1 MECRKFIRDKQD
13 KVNVRREMDGFKEA
27 SHENALAAKDF
38 MGRTLVVRLDE
49 VTAEASTLVPD
60 LVFMRQLGVRPVVVL
75 DAIPRSASSRLVA
88 LINRIGGDAVALD
101 GTSASTLV
109 VARDAHGRN
118 TVRSVNAG
126 LLSLLLEQGYIP
138 VFSAQG
144 ATLSGVSE
152 PLDAADAAREL
163 AAAVHAK
170 RLLYPSG
177 TGGIRSQNHSVIEEL
192 TSSEALALA
201 EAGTLTPDQSK
212 QLAAAALSVRSG
224 VDAAQLLDLTI
235 AHATLVEL
243 LTAQHLGTQVS
254 SHVVLTS

>member
-1 MECRKFIRDKQD
+1 MDSF
-13 KVNVRREMDGFKEA
+13 REA
-27 SHENALAAKDF
+27 NPENALAAKEF
-38 MGRTLVVRLDE
+38 MGRTLVMRLDE
-49 VTAEASTLVPD
+49 ITAQASTLVSD

-75 DAIPRSASSRLVA
+75 DSLQRSASSRLVA

-109 VARDAHGRN
+109 VARDAHGRSSI
-118 TVRSVNAG
+118 RSVNAG
-126 LLSLLLEQGYIP
+126 LLCLLLEQGYIP

-144 ATLSGVSE
+144 ATISGASE

-163 AAAVHAK
+163 AAAMHAK

-177 TGGIRSQNHSVIEEL
+177 SGGIRSEDQSVIEEL

-201 EAGTLTPDQSK
+201 ETGTLAPDQSK
-212 QLAAAALSVRSG
+212 LLAAAALSVRSG

-235 AHATLVEL
+235 AHATIVEL
-243 LTAQHLGTQVS
+243 LTAQHLGTQVT
-254 SHVVLTS
+254 SHVVLTN